1 MKTFLINP
9 VTKTIE
15 EVDLGTLAEITSA
28 IGFDT
33 ITHDVIGKDGDR
45 IYFDEDCFIRGTDG
59 RFQIDDVIPIAGNA
73 VIVGTSSNGDTLQ
86 DVSIDI
92 DDLRDRIK
100 FT

>member
-15 EVDLGTLAEITSA
+15 EVDLSTLAEITSA

-33 ITHDVIGKDGDR
+33 ITDDVIGKGGDR
-45 IYFDEDCFIRGTDG
+45 IYFDEDCFIRGTEG

-73 VIVGTSSNGDTLQ
+73 VIVGTSNNGNTLQ
-86 DVSIDI
+86 DTSIDI
-92 DDLRDRIK
+92 DDLRNRTK